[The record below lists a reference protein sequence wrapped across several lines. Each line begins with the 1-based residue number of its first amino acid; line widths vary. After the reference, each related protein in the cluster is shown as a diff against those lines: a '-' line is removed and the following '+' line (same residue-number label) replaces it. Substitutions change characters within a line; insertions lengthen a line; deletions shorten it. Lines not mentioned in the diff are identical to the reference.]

1 MFKCSKM
8 GNAAAQMLVS
18 KSVRSSKSSLRLL
31 STSQVEYYRTAS
43 NNIDRRFNNEKKK
56 RNPWRVER
64 WYKPNLLEINKL
76 QDRVAFDQENRYG
89 AETVP
94 RRSDF
99 IEWNYDAEISAFQAR
114 IREQFDAQKLRQA
127 FVSKEYLESEIQSK
141 KSLGFT
147 DDNNESSTFSGSD
160 SDSDEVKQLSQT
172 EMEQVRTSS
181 NSDLVVSGDDI
192 LEDVIASYLRT
203 ALPNLPE
210 EGVEAVTSY
219 LTTDEKLAHVSFHI
233 GTMDLI
239 LSKEYPPR
247 VDTMADTFRA
257 LVAALWQTNGGN
269 QARTK
274 KLIVDVLATQL
285 HGVDILEVWDVS
297 DPIEVVAKICRN
309 LGMADPE
316 ARLIWSSGKGTIMAC
331 YHVGFYSGDELIGQG
346 PGESPEIA
354 EEEAARDVLRRLFS
368 CQQGPSSPLPF
379 SSKKLIGT
387 DLKETPNARLEDW
400 KPSKVENVNLV

>member
-8 GNAAAQMLVS
+8 GNAATQMLVS

-114 IREQFDAQKLRQA
+114 IGEQFDAQKLRQA

-172 EMEQVRTSS
+172 EMEQV
-181 NSDLVVSGDDI
+181 
-192 LEDVIASYLRT
+192 
-203 ALPNLPE
+203 
-210 EGVEAVTSY
+210 
-219 LTTDEKLAHVSFHI
+219 
-233 GTMDLI
+233 
-239 LSKEYPPR
+239 
-247 VDTMADTFRA
+247 
-257 LVAALWQTNGGN
+257 
-269 QARTK
+269 
-274 KLIVDVLATQL
+274 
-285 HGVDILEVWDVS
+285 
-297 DPIEVVAKICRN
+297 
-309 LGMADPE
+309 
-316 ARLIWSSGKGTIMAC
+316 
-331 YHVGFYSGDELIGQG
+331 
-346 PGESPEIA
+346 
-354 EEEAARDVLRRLFS
+354 
-368 CQQGPSSPLPF
+368 
-379 SSKKLIGT
+379 
-387 DLKETPNARLEDW
+387 
-400 KPSKVENVNLV
+400 